1 VIESSDDRSSIA
13 QAWAWASRITSVAL
27 EMVLP
32 GVLGYW
38 LDQKLGTVMVFLVLG
53 VILGMVGGLTHL
65 VRMTQP
71 QKNGPPSGE
80 SRPSNSTQDRR
91 QGKP

>member
-1 VIESSDDRSSIA
+1 VIESPDDRSSIA
-13 QAWAWASRITSVAL
+13 EAWAWVSRITSVAL

-38 LDQKLGTVMVFLVLG
+38 LDQKLGTVLVFLVLG
-53 VILGMVGGLTHL
+53 VILGMAGGLIHL

-71 QKNGPPSGE
+71 QKRGAPLGE
-80 SRPSNSTQDRR
+80 SRPNESKLDQRQD
-91 QGKP
+91 KT